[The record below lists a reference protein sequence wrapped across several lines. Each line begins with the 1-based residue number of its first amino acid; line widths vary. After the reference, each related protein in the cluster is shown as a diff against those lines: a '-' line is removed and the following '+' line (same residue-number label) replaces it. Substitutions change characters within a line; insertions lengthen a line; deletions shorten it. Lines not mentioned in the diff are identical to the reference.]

1 MFENT
6 NKPPIWCRAYILEY
20 SAVNTYGIYIYAH
33 GCQIKL
39 LCDETIR
46 PTNSCQKK
54 GVKVASSNKVK
65 KNETLTKIAFPSP
78 FFFFLFGYLNKK
90 GNICAPNKQLRII
103 WVAKK

>member
-1 MFENT
+1 ME
-6 NKPPIWCRAYILEY
+6 
-20 SAVNTYGIYIYAH
+20 STYMPMAA
-33 GCQIKL
+33 KL
-39 LCDETIR
+39 NCYVMKSLDQLT
-46 PTNSCQKK
+46 PAKKK
-54 GVKVASSNKVK
+54 GVKVASSNKVKK